1 MAPSPLRRSPLSDW
15 PLSIRLGL
23 QFCSQGLVFS
33 SALLHAP
40 SSSWVPATL
49 PCHTMCPGLCSS
61 CVTSRP
67 SLAHTYMTV
76 LLCSNLPLP
85 VLSVELLHADRQS
98 QISSWLFVSFPLPSQ
113 NPRPYLWNIE
123 LRCQRDSV
131 RLCVFSLLFPHY
143 MFQSYIS
150 LVLWIFSALFLPEQ
164 QLYMRGVEFILHK
177 IRWFIR

>member
-1 MAPSPLRRSPLSDW
+1 MLLPHPGS
-15 PLSIRLGL
+15 
-23 QFCSQGLVFS
+23 
-33 SALLHAP
+33 LLHCLVTP
-40 SSSWVPATL
+40 GFVP
-49 PCHTMCPGLCSS
+49 PVSR
-61 CVTSRP
+61 SRP
-67 SLAHTYMTV
+67 SLAHTYTTV
-76 LLCSNLPLP
+76 LLCSNLALP

-98 QISSWLFVSFPLPSQ
+98 QISSWHFVSFPLPSQ
-113 NPRPYLWNIE
+113 NPCPYLWNIE

-164 QLYMRGVEFILHK
+164 QLCNMHGVEFILHK